1 MIAQNNIIH
10 SWNLVYSIGN
20 SIFNAIPPNYKIEE
34 LEDPI
39 IIEFTALE
47 NINVW
52 DYILIDQK
60 DLTAKKWFWEKIFRG
75 MKKKFSNRLNK
86 RIAYTLFP
94 ITFGHSLNKFL
105 GKRL

>member
-1 MIAQNNIIH
+1 MIAENNIIP

-60 DLTAKKWFWEKIFRG
+60 DLTAKKWFWEIWNKLPVMCYISIAKNSKVQYIHEFMTNKHWFKI
-75 MKKKFSNRLNK
+75 
-86 RIAYTLFP
+86 I
-94 ITFGHSLNKFL
+94 
-105 GKRL
+105 